1 MDGQD
6 ECGLVEGFDPA
17 FRAELIDVRINQV
30 TPSIPQFHI
39 EVFFKK
45 KLLSLNKFKNI

>member
-30 TPSIPQFHI
+30 ECFN
-39 EVFFKK
+39 FF
-45 KLLSLNKFKNI
+45 LVKFC

>member
-30 TPSIPQFHI
+30 TPSFPQFHI

-45 KLLSLNKFKNI
+45 NFVKFKQI